1 MFKIAAAGLAAV
13 LLCSGCLLTK
23 EDLDCWYDD
32 MCIATNSAPAATAT
46 ADGAQPLHAGR

>member
-1 MFKIAAAGLAAV
+1 MFKIAVAGLAAI

-32 MCIATNSAPAATAT
+32 MCMAMNGAKPAPSTH
-46 ADGAQPLHAGR
+46 DAQPVHAGR